1 VLAGLGLEAAQRGR
15 VVLKRK
21 VPIALRLL
29 ASAAALYV
37 ALSALIWLVQR
48 RLQYYPDPTA
58 PEIPA
63 EDAAAGL
70 REVEFATRD
79 GLRLQAWH
87 LPGTRPLAFLLL
99 HGNAGHRGHRLS
111 WIRALGASGAGV
123 LALDYRGF
131 GGNLG
136 APTEEGLLL
145 DAEAAASWLAERGAQ
160 NVVYVGESLG
170 CGVAVGLA
178 ARRAP
183 AALVLVSGFTSLVPV
198 ARAAYPWLP
207 VGLLMRDRF
216 ECGELIAQLRVPALF
231 VHGEADTIV
240 PVALG
245 RELYERAAGPAEWWS
260 IPGSGH
266 NDLPY
271 DDLPGFMARVET
283 FLQANGLGASAVGR

>member
-1 VLAGLGLEAAQRGR
+1 VGLEAARRGGIA
-15 VVLKRK
+15 LKRA

-29 ASAAALYV
+29 AGAAALYV
-37 ALSALIWLVQR
+37 ALTALIWLVQR
-48 RLQYYPDPTA
+48 RLQYYPDPAA

-63 EDAAAGL
+63 ADAAAGL
-70 REVEFATRD
+70 REIELATAD

-87 LPGTRPLAFLLL
+87 LPGTRPLEFLLL
-99 HGNAGHRGHRLS
+99 HGNAGHRGDRLA

-145 DAEAAASWLAERGAQ
+145 DAEAAARWLEERGAQ
-160 NVVYVGESLG
+160 RVVYVGESLG

-178 ARRAP
+178 ARRPP
-183 AALVLVSGFTSLVPV
+183 AALVLVSGFSSLVPV

-207 VGLLMRDRF
+207 VGLMMRDRF
-216 ECGELIAQLRVPALF
+216 DCAELMSELRVPALF

-240 PVALG
+240 PPALG
-245 RELYERAAGPAEWWS
+245 RALYERAAGPAEWWS
-260 IPGSGH
+260 IPGAGH

-271 DDLPGFMARVET
+271 DDLPGFMARLET
-283 FLQANGLGASAVGR
+283 FLEQSGLGR